1 MNTCLSSCF
10 FNYSPSLP
18 SLPSP
23 SAGFLFF
30 WSVEFPQLFQL
41 FHHYL
46 GIATGEN
53 DASSCCGCAAAYTHI
68 YTQVCVVHY
77 SLHENRTEKYLLE
90 LPYHIMLNFHVPCQ
104 SLHVLQSRVLAG
116 VRCADAQTLQAYSL
130 VCPGKDPREQVH
142 LAHMLGALW
151 LFGLLCADWLG
162 LRRYSPPP
170 FPF

>member
-1 MNTCLSSCF
+1 MRFSCLWNTTPKRSFFGSGKKMRCLRWSA
-10 FNYSPSLP
+10 PS
-18 SLPSP
+18 
-23 SAGFLFF
+23 
-30 WSVEFPQLFQL
+30 W
-41 FHHYL
+41 
-46 GIATGEN
+46 
-53 DASSCCGCAAAYTHI
+53 I
-68 YTQVCVVHY
+68 YTSIWTAPLMSELLFGCVCVVHY
-77 SLHENRTEKYLLE
+77 CLRENRTEKYLRE

-162 LRRYSPPP
+162 LQRYFFSPP